1 MTEENFE
8 PFPKNPS
15 ISKVFR
21 EITYSEELGS
31 GFRKLNEY
39 VPLYSGKNVH
49 PEFIDGDMFKIIV
62 PLYENYSADEGINE
76 GMNEGI
82 NDVFDFIRQNPGCR
96 VPKISAELDIP
107 EKTVERRIKK
117 LKEENKIEYVGS
129 NKTGGYRT
137 KTLAGEH

>member
-76 GMNEGI
+76 GI
-82 NDVFDFIRQNPGCR
+82 NDVLAFIRQNPGCR

-129 NKTGGYRT
+129 NKTGGYRI
-137 KTLAGEH
+137 KKIDLEAKL

>member
-49 PEFIDGDMFKIIV
+49 PEFIDGDRFKIIV
-62 PLYENYSADEGINE
+62 PLYENYSADEGI
-76 GMNEGI
+76 NEGI

-107 EKTVERRIKK
+107 EKNNRTPYKETQRRK
-117 LKEENKIEYVGS
+117 
-129 NKTGGYRT
+129 
-137 KTLAGEH
+137 

>member
-1 MTEENFE
+1 MTEENFK

-76 GMNEGI
+76 GI
-82 NDVFDFIRQNPGCR
+82 NDVFDFISQNPGCR

-129 NKTGGYRT
+129 NKTGGYRI
-137 KTLAGEH
+137 KKIDLEAKL